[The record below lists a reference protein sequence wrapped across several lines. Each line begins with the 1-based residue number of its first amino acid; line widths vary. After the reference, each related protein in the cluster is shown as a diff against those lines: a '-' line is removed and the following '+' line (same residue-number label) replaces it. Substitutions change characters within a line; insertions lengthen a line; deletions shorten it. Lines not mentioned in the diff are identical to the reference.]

1 MISDDIILNTF
12 ALVKIFSMFAFG
24 VCFFIFVRKILGGA
38 AVGKDSFLFFNYMIF
53 KRSVLSNS
61 SVIIFFLALF
71 AAVVVEFRRRGNDIA
86 LLANIAGGVSFPLF
100 AAYGKF
106 FYKGVVADKK
116 PFFFIKVFLTE
127 LDFSLGSFFL
137 WLSRCAYLVWIVVSI
152 AW

>member
-24 VCFFIFVRKILGGA
+24 VCFFIFVRKVLGGA
-38 AVGKDSFLFFNYMIF
+38 AVGRDSFLFLNYMLF

-61 SVIIFFLALF
+61 SVILFALALF
-71 AAVVVEFRRRGNDIA
+71 AGAVVEFRRRGNDVA
-86 LLANIAGGVSFPLF
+86 LLANIAGGMSFPLF

-116 PFFFIKVFLTE
+116 PFFFIKTFLTE
-127 LDFSLGSFFL
+127 LDFSPGSFFL
-137 WLSRCAYLVWIVVSI
+137 WLSRCAYLAWVVISI